1 MGGHGVNLKLR
12 QHAFARTGQ
21 EEHGQRQMHASDA
34 RRHHHIPAPLAGGT
48 GNSKVELPA
57 PHC

>member
-12 QHAFARTGQ
+12 QHDFARTGQ
-21 EEHGQRQMHASDA
+21 EEHGQRQMHASDDGTT
-34 RRHHHIPAPLAGGT
+34 IFPVPLAGGT